1 MVQTIRFWLNN
12 ARTKSL
18 PQSTLPAVLAVSM
31 AYRQPEFSWI
41 YALLGVAG
49 VIVGHLGVNLFDDYF
64 DYRKTAMGY
73 RQQMVREGMRA
84 RIAKCEYLT
93 SGKATLNQ
101 LLTACIVFCT
111 VALAIGAMI
120 FFKRGNV
127 ILYFVLITA
136 GLGFFYSAPPL
147 RLSYRGLGELQT
159 GLMFGPL
166 LMGGVYYTAC
176 GKLDAS
182 LYFISIPV
190 GLLVANILYTHSI
203 MDYGPDCKVGKR
215 TLAVLLKS
223 KKAML
228 FVLALFLFTS
238 YFLVF
243 YGVFARFLSPYY
255 LLTALTLPM
264 AVSLVYLMIQ
274 FVKDPYRKFSPHFWM
289 GPMSNWERMEKAG
302 ISWFMLRWCLARNLL
317 SFLCLILLIVNCIIS

>member
-12 ARTKSL
+12 ARKTSL
-18 PQSTLPAVLAVSM
+18 PQSILPAVLAVSM
-31 AYRQPEFSWI
+31 AYKQSDFSWL

-49 VIVGHLGVNLFDDYF
+49 VIIGHLGVNLFDDYF
-64 DYRKTAMGY
+64 DYRKKETGY
-73 RQQMVREGMRA
+73 RQQMAREGMRA

-101 LLTACIVFCT
+101 LLAACIVFCA
-111 VALAIGAMI
+111 VALAIGLII
-120 FFKRGNV
+120 FLGRGNV
-127 ILYFVLITA
+127 ILYFMLITA
-136 GLGFFYSAPPL
+136 GLGFFYSGPPL

-166 LMGGVYYTAC
+166 LMGGVYYAAC
-176 GKLDAS
+176 GKLDVS
-182 LYFISIPV
+182 LYFISIPI

-203 MDYGPDCKVGKR
+203 MDYEPDRKVGKM

-228 FVLALFLFTS
+228 FVLALFLFAS

-264 AVSLVYLMIQ
+264 AVSLIYLMIQ
-274 FVKDPYRKFSPHFWM
+274 FVKNPYKKFSPRFWM
-289 GPMSNWERMEKAG
+289 GPMSNWERVEKNG
-302 ISWFMLRWCLARNLL
+302 ISWFMLRWYLARNLL
-317 SFLCLILLIVNCIIS
+317 SFLCLIILIVNCIVS

>member
-1 MVQTIRFWLNN
+1 MIQAIRFWFGN
-12 ARTKSL
+12 ARSTSL
-18 PQSTLPAVLAVSM
+18 PQSILPAVLAVSM
-31 AYRQPEFSWI
+31 AFKQSGFSWL
-41 YALLGVAG
+41 YALLGVIG
-49 VIVGHLGVNLFDDYF
+49 VIIGHLGVNLFDDYF
-64 DYRKTAMGY
+64 DYRKKETGY

-101 LLTACIVFCT
+101 LLAACIVFCA
-111 VALAIGAMI
+111 VALAIGLMI
-120 FFKRGNV
+120 FLKRGNV
-127 ILYFVLITA
+127 ILYFMLITA
-136 GLGFFYSAPPL
+136 GLGFFYSGPPL

-166 LMGGVYYTAC
+166 LMSGVYYAAC
-176 GKLDAS
+176 GKLDVS
-182 LYFISIPV
+182 LYFISVPI

-203 MDYGPDCKVGKR
+203 MDYGPDCKVGKM

-228 FVLALFLFTS
+228 FVLALFLFAS

-274 FVKDPYRKFSPHFWM
+274 FVKDPYKKFSPRFWM

-302 ISWFMLRWCLARNLL
+302 ISWFMLRWYLARNLL
-317 SFLCLILLIVNCIIS
+317 SFLCLIIMIVNCIVS